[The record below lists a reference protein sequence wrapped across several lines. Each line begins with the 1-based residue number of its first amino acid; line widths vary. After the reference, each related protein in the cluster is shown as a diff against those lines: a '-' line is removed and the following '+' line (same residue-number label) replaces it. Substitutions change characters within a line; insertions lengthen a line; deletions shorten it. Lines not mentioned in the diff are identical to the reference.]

1 MEILAG
7 SLEWTPFDAEK
18 LATFLDSDTGKR
30 LIPKLVEVAPPLLD
44 GGDTNKIM
52 IRAGEV
58 RGFQVV
64 VRELIFLAHPPSPHT
79 EQKSEYPSL
88 TNDEYWNDGRKF
100 EPEPKLENPDPLSLD
115 L

>member
-7 SLEWTPFDAEK
+7 SLEWTPYDSEK
-18 LATFLDSDTGKR
+18 LAAFLDTQTGKR
-30 LIPKLVEVAPPLLD
+30 LLPKLVEVAPPLLD

-64 VRELIFLAHPPSPHT
+64 VRELISLAHPPPPAP
-79 EQKSEYPSL
+79 KSETEYPPL
-88 TNDEYWNDGRKF
+88 EADEHWKDGQQL
-100 EPEPKLENPDPLSLD
+100 EPMTKPENQDPLSL
-115 L
+115 

>member
-18 LATFLDSDTGKR
+18 LASFLDTETGKR
-30 LIPKLVEVAPPLLD
+30 LLPKLVEVAPPLLD

-64 VRELIFLAHPPSPHT
+64 VRELISLAHPPPPAP
-79 EQKSEYPSL
+79 KSETEYPPLEADEHWQDGQKLGPEQTPASL
-88 TNDEYWNDGRKF
+88 
-100 EPEPKLENPDPLSLD
+100 DPLSI
-115 L
+115 

>member
-7 SLEWTPFDAEK
+7 SLEWTPYDSEK
-18 LATFLDSDTGKR
+18 LAAFLDTETGKR
-30 LIPKLVEVAPPLLD
+30 LLPKLVEVAPPLLD

-64 VRELIFLAHPPSPHT
+64 VRELIALAHPPPP
-79 EQKSEYPSL
+79 QQDQQPEYPSL
-88 TNDEYWNDGRKF
+88 TDDRNWPDGKKL
-100 EPEPKLENPDPLSLD
+100 EPEIKQKNPDPLSLD

>member
-18 LATFLDSDTGKR
+18 LASFLDTDTGKR
-30 LIPKLVEVAPPLLD
+30 LLPKLVEVAPPLLD
-44 GGDTNKIM
+44 GGDTNRIL

-64 VRELIFLAHPPSPHT
+64 VRELISLAHPPPPTQESKP
-79 EQKSEYPSL
+79 EYPPL
-88 TNDEYWNDGRKF
+88 EADAHWNDGQKL
-100 EPEPKLENPDPLSLD
+100 EPENRPESPDPLAI
-115 L
+115 